1 MATRP
6 TGNPPIWSSIANY
19 PPGVDPWSGNARSV
33 PIPTGEAGG
42 FTPDTGIVAE
52 YANAEFKVLSTW
64 VEWLS
69 FGSNAAGLDAHVIET
84 DSTGVSA
91 IAGLTA
97 GGTAGAFPAITAT
110 ANSGATGSVI
120 SATNNSGGFAILA
133 NSNGVLAAIRGV
145 STGLQ
150 PGIEGR
156 NTGGGG
162 PGISGTGNG
171 AGSGV
176 VGTGGADG
184 SGVDGTGGSTGG
196 AGVIGLATG
205 AGFYGVQGTS
215 SVGAAG
221 TGGVAG
227 ISTRADSVGVAGL
240 NAIPGASPTLESAS
254 AVVGIGIDATGI
266 YGKSTNG
273 YGVWA
278 KSDTTSPARAALHID
293 PQNAQPNIGLALSG
307 DAYWDSVID
316 RLSVFEDSNWKLNH
330 ASLSGFVARHSAPV
344 SGNEGSIGFSPLT
357 NVQTFAP
364 NAPAKAG
371 YVLITVTGQFR
382 NSDPTLH
389 HFRLKLIDATAVSD
403 IETEEFYLSVAGA
416 TVAGISGDGYEESVC
431 MRSSYLLPA
440 AGNRSFEVEIEPV
453 PSGGSGVDFKN
464 VIVSVAGV
472 Y

>member
-6 TGNPPIWSSIANY
+6 IGNPPIWSSIANY

-42 FTPDTGIVAE
+42 FTPETGIVAE

-69 FGSNAAGLDAHVIET
+69 FGSNAAGLDAHVVET
-84 DSTGVSA
+84 DSAGVSA

-133 NSNGVLAAIRGV
+133 SSNGVLAAIRGV
-145 STGLQ
+145 STGVQ

-162 PGISGTGNG
+162 PGISGTGDG

-176 VGTGGADG
+176 VGTGGTTG
-184 SGVDGTGGSTGG
+184 EGGTFTGG
-196 AGVIGLATG
+196 ATSGDGAHGTGVGANFAGIRGLGPTVG
-205 AGFYGVQGTS
+205 GGYGVRGETQNP
-215 SVGAAG
+215 AG
-221 TGGVAG
+221 
-227 ISTRADSVGVAGL
+227 VGVTGFNILAGADPA
-240 NAIPGASPTLESAS
+240 NAANGAVSG
-254 AVVGIGIDATGI
+254 VGSDATGVFGI
-266 YGKSTNG
+266 SING

-278 KSDTTSPARAALHID
+278 GSDSTSPDRAALHVD
-293 PQNAQPNIGLALSG
+293 PQNSEPNIALALSG
-307 DAYWDSVID
+307 DLYCNSVID
-316 RLSVFEDSNWKLNH
+316 RFGVFEDSSWKVLH
-330 ASLSGFVARHSAPV
+330 ASRLGFVARNSAPV
-344 SGNEGSIGFSPLT
+344 TGNEGGVGFSPLT

-371 YVLITVTGQFR
+371 NVLITVTGQFR

-389 HFRLKLIDATAVSD
+389 HFKLKLIDATAASD
-403 IETEEFYLSVAGA
+403 IETEEFYLSIAGA

-431 MRSSYLLPA
+431 MRVEYLLPA

-453 PSGGSGVDFKN
+453 PSGGSGVEFRN

>member
-6 TGNPPIWSSIANY
+6 IGNPPIWSSIDFY

-33 PIPTGEAGG
+33 PIPTGEVGG
-42 FTPDTGIVAE
+42 FTPETGIVAE

-110 ANSGATGSVI
+110 ANAGATGSVI

-145 STGLQ
+145 STGVQ

-162 PGISGTGNG
+162 PGVSGTGDG

-176 VGTGGADG
+176 VGTGGATGDG
-184 SGVDGTGGSTGG
+184 GTFTGG
-196 AGVIGLATG
+196 ATSG
-205 AGFYGVQGTS
+205 AGVSGTAI
-215 SVGAAG
+215 GAFF
-221 TGGVAG
+221 GVAG
-227 ISTRADSVGVAGL
+227 VSSATSAGAGGVSGTATRNDSTGVSGLALVAGANPL
-240 NAIPGASPTLESAS
+240 SESAS
-254 AVVGIGIDATGI
+254 AVLGLGVDASGV

-278 KSDTTSPARAALHID
+278 ESTGVIRASLHVEPQASDPIAPLEGDVWYNAAEDKLKGRISSFNMGLWSTRRGYTYAIEEQVGSINTVSTTFQTVITASFTTQTEPI
-293 PQNAQPNIGLALSG
+293 IGSVLTF
-307 DAYWDSVID
+307 SVIFEMGC
-316 RLSVFEDSNWKLNH
+316 SV
-330 ASLSGFVARHSAPV
+330 
-344 SGNEGSIGFSPLT
+344 I
-357 NVQTFAP
+357 
-364 NAPAKAG
+364 
-371 YVLITVTGQFR
+371 
-382 NSDPTLH
+382 
-389 HFRLKLIDATAVSD
+389 
-403 IETEEFYLSVAGA
+403 
-416 TVAGISGDGYEESVC
+416 
-431 MRSSYLLPA
+431 
-440 AGNRSFEVEIEPV
+440 
-453 PSGGSGVDFKN
+453 GGSGAEEFEWQVLD
-464 VIVSVAGV
+464 VTDGVATPIPPRLEVSHVASTFADERYVTAKASYTVAAAGAQSFALEV
-472 Y
+472 RSINPVPAVRIRRAVMEITGSHG